1 MHPAPMP
8 TEMTKGCENDEIKK
22 KIEDED
28 QETNSSEKKVMSEK
42 KVVDISEAKQ
52 LIESKEDGEG
62 RRDSFETNSNDESK
76 EDGEDSRDSFETNSN
91 DESKEDREGSALKLH
106 VIRLKHW
113 VTGLTADA
121 GELCSIKNI

>member
-76 EDGEDSRDSFETNSN
+76 ED
-91 DESKEDREGSALKLH
+91 REGSALKLH